1 MDLYSCGVKLDS
13 SEEKLGSLR
22 ESNDVLGDPEAQR
35 TRMSEEG
42 YLLFRGLLD
51 ADAVMEARREI
62 LLKFAVAGEIDSI
75 NHDVLDAIQQQPSF
89 LHEVNLVA
97 LSESIRCGLAYS
109 NVVNSP
115 ELLSF
120 YKSFL
125 GGKPATFDFRWP
137 RFVRPGEG
145 TGIHADIVYIGRGTR
160 NVWSSWIPIGDVPR
174 EEGSL
179 LILEDSHRSSKLSS
193 YWEKDADRDQLG
205 WLSTDPV
212 RLQNSLGGR
221 WLTTD
226 FRAGD
231 VICFSPFLVHGSLDN
246 RSRARRCR
254 LSSDTRYLLAGEALD
269 DRWNGNIENP
279 HGGSPKAFMPGLA
292 RSNQNKE
299 FTEEWKLVDSYGRL
313 MASDVTA
320 ERRVS

>member
-1 MDLYSCGVKLDS
+1 MDLYSCGVKLDP

-22 ESNDVLGDPEAQR
+22 ESNDLLGNPEAQR
-35 TRMSEEG
+35 DRMSEEG
-42 YLLFRGLLD
+42 YLLFRGLLE
-51 ADAVMEARREI
+51 AEGVMEARREI

-97 LSESIRCGLAYS
+97 LSESIRSGLAYS
-109 NVVNSP
+109 NVVKSP
-115 ELLSF
+115 ELLAF
-120 YKSFL
+120 YSAFL
-125 GGKPATFDFRWP
+125 GGETTTFDFRWP

-145 TGIHADIVYIGRGTR
+145 TGLHADIVYIGRGTR
-160 NVWSSWIPIGDVPR
+160 NVWSSWIPIGDVRR

-179 LILEDSHRSSKLSS
+179 LILEQSHRSSKLAS

-205 WLSTDPV
+205 WLSTDPL
-212 RLQNSLGGR
+212 RLQDSLGGR

-226 FRAGD
+226 FHAGD
-231 VICFSPFLVHGSLDN
+231 VICFSPLLVHGSLDN
-246 RSRARRCR
+246 RSPARRCR
-254 LSSDTRYLLAGEALD
+254 LSSDTRYQLASDALD

-279 HGGSPKAFMPGLA
+279 HGGVPKAFMPGLA
-292 RSNQNKE
+292 RSNQNRE
-299 FTEEWKLVDSYGRL
+299 FTEEWKQVDGYGRL
-313 MASDVTA
+313 MASDVEV